1 MSGLFRLTAPVLFG
15 YLPLGITF
23 GILFRD
29 LGFPWYFATMMGL
42 LVYAGAAQFMAIGL
56 LAVGAGLVEVALST
70 FLLNSRHLFF
80 GLSLLDRFGRWG
92 VQKCY
97 LIFGLTDETYALIT
111 TLPRN
116 KERDSVRFL
125 LQITALNQ
133 FYWVAGC
140 TLGGLVGSELF
151 FDTEGME
158 FALVALFAVLM
169 VEQWKRIRQITPFLV
184 AAISVL
190 MLFWLYPE
198 KMLVG
203 AMVLSMVLLLIVQ
216 RKEVRS
222 DG

>member
-198 KMLVG
+198 QMLVG